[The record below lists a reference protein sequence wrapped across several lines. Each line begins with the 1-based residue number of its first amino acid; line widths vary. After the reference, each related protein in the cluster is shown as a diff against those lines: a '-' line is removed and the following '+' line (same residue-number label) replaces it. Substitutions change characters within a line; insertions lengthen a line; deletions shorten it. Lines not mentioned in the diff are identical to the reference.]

1 MDGKEIFDEILK
13 SSKLKELIGVPESE
27 QLNEDFDSSS
37 KYKEITIIRN
47 IIEGQIRHTSD
58 DNIFKSITKLFDM

>member
-13 SSKLKELIGVPESE
+13 SSKLKELIGVPETE

-58 DNIFKSITKLFDM
+58 ENIFKGITKLFDM

>member
-13 SSKLKELIGVPESE
+13 SSKMKELLGVPESE
-27 QLNEDFDSSS
+27 EIKESFDSPSQS
-37 KYKEITIIRN
+37 LEVAIIRN

-58 DNIFKSITKLFDM
+58 DGIFKNLKKMYDL

>member
-58 DNIFKSITKLFDM
+58 DNIFKSNTKLFDM